1 MGNALSRFIGI
12 VIRPETT
19 LREIDAN
26 PQTSEAT
33 IAIMLYVITNVF
45 TNYLSGVSFPIT
57 VFFDWF
63 IALITGIALCFI
75 ISLGLH
81 FFAKVLGG
89 SGKYYPNMYVAI
101 SFSFIILALSNVL
114 SMIFSFIGLDN
125 YDNMSIFI
133 IILSLLITLIML
145 VTFIVW
151 LGYLWFLSLKNIEKL
166 KTLGAIGVASIGI
179 VLFIILQTV
188 MAIVLSIL

>member
-1 MGNALSRFIGI
+1 MGDALSRFIGI
-12 VIRPETT
+12 LIKPENT

-26 PQTSEAT
+26 PQTGEAT

-45 TNYLSGVSFPIT
+45 TNYFSGVAFPIT
-57 VFFDWF
+57 GLFDWF
-63 IALITGIALCFI
+63 IALITGIALCLI
-75 ISLGLH
+75 ISFSLH

-114 SMIFSFIGLDN
+114 SMVSSFIGLDN
-125 YDNMSIFI
+125 YDNMSI
-133 IILSLLITLIML
+133 IILIVSLLIALIML

-151 LGYLWFLSLKNIEKL
+151 LGYLWFLSLKTIEKL
-166 KTLGAIGVASIGI
+166 KTLRAIGVTAVCI
-179 VLFIILQTV
+179 VLFVVLQLV